1 MPSKVRRY
9 AFINAMLRARLSKI
23 LSVDFLKQLDEARS
37 LADALVL
44 LRGTPFAILEEF
56 YDKTGDL
63 KLGELELFRR
73 EIVLHYEIAKYV
85 RDDVL
90 EIVQSLSVYHEIE
103 NLKNALRLFF
113 DISIRRR
120 TIDEGIRFLYRDK
133 ILHDMD
139 VTKIVIAQDFD
150 GVIDELRDTPYK
162 NIIEKHRSA
171 VTEQKSLFPL
181 EVALDHYYYQN
192 LVNKTRSL
200 SSRDREV
207 ALRLIGIEI
216 DLQNINWIIRF
227 KNFHKLPI
235 EMVLQFVIPHGFS
248 VGSETIREAYASQN
262 VVRILQDIVQKKY
275 PGLTTILSSQVTDAY
290 SRLLLID
297 RILEQILMY
306 EVGRILSGYPFTIG
320 IVLSYFILKR
330 QEMRRISAILN
341 AKQYKL
347 PLEDL
352 L

>member
-1 MPSKVRRY
+1 
-9 AFINAMLRARLSKI
+9 MLRARLSKI
-23 LSVDFLKQLDEARS
+23 LSSDFLQQLAEAHS

-44 LRGTPFAILEEF
+44 LRGTPFAILEEL
-56 YDKTGDL
+56 YNKSGDL
-63 KLGELELFRR
+63 KLGELELFSK
-73 EIVLHYEIAKYV
+73 EVALYQNMEKYV
-85 RDDVL
+85 TGGVL
-90 EIVQSLSVYHEIE
+90 EVVRSLSAYYEIE

-113 DISIRRR
+113 DISIRGR
-120 TIDEGIRFLYRDK
+120 TVDEGIRFLYLDK

-139 VTKIVIAQDFD
+139 VTKIVISQDFD
-150 GVIDELRDTPYK
+150 GVIDELRDTPYRH
-162 NIIEKHRSA
+162 IVDKHHGA

-192 LVNKTRSL
+192 LITKTQPLNRP
-200 SSRDREV
+200 DREV
-207 ALRLIGIEI
+207 TLRLIGIEI

-248 VGSETIREAYASQN
+248 VGPEIIREAYASQN
-262 VVRILQDIVQKKY
+262 VVRILQDIVRKKY
-275 PGLTTILSSQVTDAY
+275 PGLTTLLSSQATDAY

-297 RILEQILMY
+297 RILEQILMH
-306 EVGRILSGYPFTIG
+306 EVGRMLSGYPFTIG

-330 QEMRRISAILN
+330 NEMRRIAAILN

-347 PLEDL
+347 PAEGL